1 MTAVAGFDLWYRT
14 HYGPVVAALSAY
26 AGDREAGREAADE
39 AFARAWER
47 WGEVSALAS
56 PQGWVFVVGR
66 NVLHRRLRR
75 RGREV
80 DLWQRRG
87 DRVTAAAAAP
97 PGDPELWAA
106 IAGLPRRQRE
116 VVVLRYLADWSERD
130 VADALDLR
138 PGTVGRTL
146 HDARARLARE
156 LGGDP

>member
-1 MTAVAGFDLWYRT
+1 MNVVAGFDLWYRT
-14 HYGPVVAALSAY
+14 HYGPVVAALAAF
-26 AGDREAGREAADE
+26 AGDREVGRDAADE

-47 WGEVSALAS
+47 WGEVSAMAS

-66 NVLHRRLRR
+66 NLVRR
-75 RGREV
+75 RARRGGREV
-80 DLWQRRG
+80 DLWRRRG
-87 DRVTAAAAAP
+87 DRATAAAA

-106 IAGLPRRQRE
+106 IAALPRRQRE
-116 VVVLRYLADWSERD
+116 VVVLRCLADWSEQD
-130 VADALDLR
+130 VAAALDLR